1 MLRYF
6 FDTEFMDD
14 GQALEL
20 ISLGVVS
27 EDGSRELYCIN
38 AEMNLGRASSWVQEN
53 VLPRLPK
60 LSHSAWRSRAD
71 IRRTLMEFLLD
82 VDSKQRDAIEMW
94 SYYAS
99 YDWVVLCQLWG
110 PMIHLPTNLPA
121 HVMDVKQ
128 LAVML
133 DNPKLPLID
142 QGKAHSAIEDA
153 RWARTA
159 WIALQDVRRGR
170 YIENDPFAGKAGKAE
185 RA

>member
-14 GQALEL
+14 GQTLEL

-27 EDGSRELYCIN
+27 EDGTRELYCIN
-38 AEMNLGRASSWVQEN
+38 AEMNLGRASSWVREN

-60 LSHSAWRSRAD
+60 LSHSAWRCRAD
-71 IRRTLMEFLLD
+71 IRRALMEFLLD
-82 VDSKQRDAIEMW
+82 VNGKRPGAIEMW

-128 LAVML
+128 FAVML

-142 QGKAHSAIEDA
+142 QSKAHNALEDA

-159 WIALQDVRRGR
+159 WLELRAEQAKQYGR
-170 YIENDPFAGKAGKAE
+170 EDLGVEGVS
-185 RA
+185 